1 MRTYKLTIS
10 YDGTRYQGW
19 QRQATTD
26 NTIQFVLEWS
36 IGKLVGYRVHVDGS
50 GRTDA
55 GVHARG
61 QVASVQLSKL
71 YDVAEFKESLNRYLP
86 EDIRVIKIELV
97 KNGFHARKNAKGKK
111 YEYYIDCRE
120 KPDVFSRRYCY
131 HYPHKLDIS
140 AMREAADYMIGE
152 RNFSSFTDDTECKN
166 PLRRITNIRIISNG
180 EKVRITF
187 YGTGFMY
194 HMVRILT
201 GTLLEVGTGQRE
213 ASKIPV
219 IIAAEDRSAAG
230 FLAPARGLFLRKVYY

>member
-26 NTIQFVLEWS
+26 NTIQHILEWS
-36 IGKLVGYRVHVDGS
+36 IGKLVGYRVRVDGS

-71 YDVAEFKESLNRYLP
+71 Y
-86 EDIRVIKIELV
+86 
-97 KNGFHARKNAKGKK
+97 
-111 YEYYIDCRE
+111 IDCRE

-131 HYPHKLDIS
+131 HYPHKLDIE
-140 AMREAADYMIGE
+140 AMREAADYMIGPK
-152 RNFSSFTDDTECKN
+152 NFTSFTDDSENKD
-166 PLRRITNIRIISNG
+166 PVRRVTNIKIVSNG
-180 EKVRITF
+180 EKLRITY

-194 HMVRILT
+194 HMVRIMT
-201 GTLLEVGTGQRE
+201 GTLLEVGTGERE
-213 ASKIPV
+213 ASMIPV
-219 IIAAEDRSAAG
+219 VIAAEDRSLAG

>member
-26 NTIQFVLEWS
+26 NTIQHILEWS
-36 IGKLVGYRVHVDGS
+36 IGKLVGYRVRVDGS

-71 YDVAEFKESLNRYLP
+71 YDVKELKDSINRYLP
-86 EDIRVIKIELV
+86 EDIRIMKVELM
-97 KNGFHARKNAKGKK
+97 KNGFHARKSAKGKK

-131 HYPHKLDIS
+131 HYPHKLE
-140 AMREAADYMIGE
+140 AMREAADYMIGPK
-152 RNFSSFTDDTECKN
+152 NFTSFTDDSENKD
-166 PLRRITNIRIISNG
+166 PVRRVTNIKIVSNG
-180 EKVRITF
+180 EKLRITY

-194 HMVRILT
+194 HMVRIMT
-201 GTLLEVGTGQRE
+201 GTLLEVGTGERE
-213 ASKIPV
+213 ASMIPV
-219 IIAAEDRSAAG
+219 VIAAEDRSLAG